1 MFITALKYSLWG
13 AKTVDRG
20 RGSTKYRILSW
31 MEEKRRKKKF
41 YLSLISFVFLN
52 GNLKQSENG
61 IGSFKWDLD
70 KGIKIALSCE
80 NFVNYYGIF
89 VGFMIMKI

>member
-31 MEEKRRKKKF
+31 MRQKRRKKILLFKF
-41 YLSLISFVFLN
+41 NLFSCLN
-52 GNLKQSENG
+52 GNLKRPENG
-61 IGSFKWDLD
+61 KGNFKWDFD
-70 KGIKIALSCE
+70 IGIKIALTQKV
-80 NFVNYYGIF
+80 VNYYGF
-89 VGFMIMKI
+89 LAET